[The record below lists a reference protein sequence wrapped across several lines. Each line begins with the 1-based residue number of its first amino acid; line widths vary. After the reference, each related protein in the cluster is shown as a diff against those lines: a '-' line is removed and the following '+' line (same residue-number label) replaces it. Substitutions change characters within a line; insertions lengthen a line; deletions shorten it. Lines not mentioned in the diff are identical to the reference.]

1 MFSTLLQ
8 MFALIG
14 LGFAWSWWNPA
25 GLAEEVRRRALT
37 DLVYYLFLP
46 ALVLEVLWR
55 APLGLESVAIA
66 VSAAA
71 GVLLCLGA
79 AALVC
84 RRCKTARPIAGA
96 VLLAAAFPNVTYMGL
111 PLLENTFGPWAR
123 RIAIQYDLFACT
135 PLLLTVGIL
144 LASRYGA
151 AGRRESPLLVLLKVP
166 ALWAAAVAVAL
177 NLGGAPLD
185 KGLGGLLQMLAA
197 PVVPLMLMSVGMAL
211 RQGLGQWR
219 HLPSALP
226 VPVLQLLVM
235 PLVVWGL
242 ALVLGLK
249 GDVLTAVVLEGA
261 MPSMALGVVLCD
273 RYGLNT
279 GVYAAAMTSTTLLSA
294 VTLPLWYAWVG

>member
-1 MFSTLLQ
+1 
-8 MFALIG
+8 
-14 LGFAWSWWNPA
+14 
-25 GLAEEVRRRALT
+25 
-37 DLVYYLFLP
+37 
-46 ALVLEVLWR
+46 
-55 APLGLESVAIA
+55 
-66 VSAAA
+66 
-71 GVLLCLGA
+71 
-79 AALVC
+79 
-84 RRCKTARPIAGA
+84 
-96 VLLAAAFPNVTYMGL
+96 MGL